1 MNALRKL
8 AVLNLGAPRFRQ
20 RRLGSVSHHAESH
33 HVDPNDPYDGVEHEL
48 VLPPQAHY
56 YAAKI
61 LFISTL
67 IVWIKTYRDKTID
80 LYRFGTWV
88 NSLPEILIKEEEIYL
103 DEWED
108 WEAPHHDT
116 KRMFPRYT
124 KKFRKAGDWNFGAE
138 VW

>member
-8 AVLNLGAPRFRQ
+8 AVLNLGVRFSKFKNADFYKGAPRFRQ

-61 LFISTL
+61 LCVLLFL
-67 IVWIKTYRDKTID
+67 TIPS
-80 LYRFGTWV
+80 F
-88 NSLPEILIKEEEIYL
+88 S
-103 DEWED
+103 
-108 WEAPHHDT
+108 H
-116 KRMFPRYT
+116 
-124 KKFRKAGDWNFGAE
+124 
-138 VW
+138 